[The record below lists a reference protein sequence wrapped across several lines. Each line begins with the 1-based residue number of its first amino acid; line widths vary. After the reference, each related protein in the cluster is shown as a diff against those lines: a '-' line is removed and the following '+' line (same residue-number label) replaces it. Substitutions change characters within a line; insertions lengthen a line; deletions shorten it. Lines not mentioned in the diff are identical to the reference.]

1 MKIFIITLLLLSNEA
16 FALQVTDP
24 DTICETKTAT
34 LAVSSFKHCNKGDL
48 VKVDAYEMQRVCEL
62 NATIVPIQSEYL
74 CVYRGSKRNSRNRP
88 LSEAE
93 KAVDKEQDNN
103 LVEKYSK

>member
-1 MKIFIITLLLLSNEA
+1 MKIFTITQILMSSVVFTAQATE
-16 FALQVTDP
+16 P

-34 LAVSSFKHCNKGDL
+34 AAVSSFRHCSKGDL
-48 VKVDAYEMQRVCEL
+48 IKVDAFEMQRVCEL
-62 NATIVPIQSEYL
+62 NATIVAIQNEYL
-74 CVYRGSKRNSRNRP
+74 CVYRGSKRKLHNRP

-93 KAVDKEQDNN
+93 KAVQKEHVNN

>member
-1 MKIFIITLLLLSNEA
+1 MKIFTITLLLMSNTA

-34 LAVSSFKHCNKGDL
+34 AAVSSFKHCNKGDL
-48 VKVDAYEMQRVCEL
+48 VKDDAYEMQRVCEL
-62 NATIVPIQSEYL
+62 NATIVPIQSDYL
-74 CVYRGSKRNSRNRP
+74 CVYRGSKRNLRNRP

-93 KAVDKEQDNN
+93 KAVEKEHVNN
-103 LVEKYSK
+103 LLEKYSK